1 MGLTRI
7 TKDMII
13 AQILEIDEGLGEFLM
28 NMGMHC
34 LHCPSAIGESLEDAC
49 AVHGADCDAMV
60 EKMNEYL
67 KNK

>member
-1 MGLTRI
+1 MI

-13 AQILEIDEGLGEFLM
+13 AEILEIDEGLSQFLL

-49 AVHGADCDAMV
+49 AVHGADCDTLV
-60 EKMNEYL
+60 EEMNAYL
-67 KNK
+67 AGK